1 MSSFSDVAGTGEEKQ
16 KEKTPKGSGILRTDS
31 WAYGKEPYDCHQ
43 SKDCREVRQRFG
55 SLEVVD

>member
-1 MSSFSDVAGTGEEKQ
+1 MSSFLDVAGTEEEKR
-16 KEKTPKGSGILRTDS
+16 KEKTPKESGILQTDS

-43 SKDCREVRQRFG
+43 SKERRRIGRRFG

>member
-1 MSSFSDVAGTGEEKQ
+1 MSSFLDVAGTEEEKR
-16 KEKTPKGSGILRTDS
+16 KEKTPKESGILQTGS

-43 SKDCREVRQRFG
+43 SRNCRQGRREFG